1 LASKWTEGFWYE
13 LFSCHDAFLP
23 CSHVAITDV
32 FALKFRDLPNGTV
45 ILWKMFTLD
54 IATETRAMRSQIMK
68 ILSDMN
74 KMTILR
80 YYDTKVYIITG
91 IVKQIK

>member
-1 LASKWTEGFWYE
+1 
-13 LFSCHDAFLP
+13 
-23 CSHVAITDV
+23 
-32 FALKFRDLPNGTV
+32 
-45 ILWKMFTLD
+45 MFTLD

-91 IVKQIK
+91 IIKQTK

>member
-1 LASKWTEGFWYE
+1 MASKWTEGFWCE
-13 LFSCHDAFLP
+13 LFSCHNAFLP
-23 CSHVAITDV
+23 CSHVAITGV
-32 FALKFRDLPNGTV
+32 FDLLKFSPNGTV

-54 IATETRAMRSQIMK
+54 IATETRAMRSQIIK

-91 IVKQIK
+91 IIKQNK